1 MFQTEF
7 TRQSHFWFWQIV
19 YLMRIKRNKQKN
31 RRKKKTFHLSQSGG
45 IFIVVKARYKDKKLV
60 KYWNY
65 IELKYIKINI
75 SNVKL
80 SL

>member
-31 RRKKKTFHLSQSGG
+31 RRKKNFHLSQSGG

-60 KYWNY
+60 SKILELHR
-65 IELKYIKINI
+65 IEIYKN
-75 SNVKL
+75 
-80 SL
+80 